1 MRIIPVAAVTLML
14 AVPLLVR
21 PGAAGELIPG
31 GWLMPPRVQQAAPV
45 PIAREAPR
53 PPPTP
58 VARPKPPPQPRPAS
72 QPPAQRPAPPSD
84 GRVQF

>member
-1 MRIIPVAAVTLML
+1 MRMIPVAAVALVL
-14 AVPLLVR
+14 AAPLLAR
-21 PGAAGELIPG
+21 PGTAGELIPG

-45 PIAREAPR
+45 PMAREAP
-53 PPPTP
+53 PPPP
-58 VARPKPPPQPRPAS
+58 APAARPKPRPAS